1 VSDFDVLVDLTPLWT
16 LSRFQGIGTYVRE
29 LERSLARLP
38 ADELHGLKLGGL
50 VGFERGR
57 PRVEPLLEDRIFDGA
72 DVTVRATS
80 RRRVW
85 QRRLLLGWA
94 LRSSG
99 ARLVHLPEPLGMPLG
114 SGVPRVVTCH
124 DLIPLHF
131 PEWYLSRRFPL
142 ARPRRW
148 LHDRVRFGSARR
160 VLANSQATAR
170 DLIETLGI
178 SESRVDVT
186 YPGVDFERFR
196 PEAAPHEREDLR
208 ARFGIDRP
216 FLLFVG
222 AGDPRKGISS
232 LIRAHARVA
241 ASHDVL
247 LVLAGRIDPLY
258 QPTLDRAINEFG
270 RGDLIRRL
278 DFVPADA
285 LPALYR
291 QCLVFSLPSHAE
303 GFGLPLAEAMA
314 CGAPAVVSSV
324 GSLPEVAGDAAL
336 LVPPGDDNALATQIT
351 RVVED
356 LPLGRHLAD
365 RGPIVASRFSW
376 ARCARDTL
384 ASYRRA
390 LGLPAGT
397 PAKNDATGSS
407 ATVR

>member
-1 VSDFDVLVDLTPLWT
+1 MPGFDVLVDLTPLWT

-29 LERSLARLP
+29 LERALARLP
-38 ADELHGLKLGGL
+38 VDDLCGLTLGGL
-50 VGFERGR
+50 VGFEQGNPRIEPLREGRTFDPTDEPIRATTRGR
-57 PRVEPLLEDRIFDGA
+57 IW
-72 DVTVRATS
+72 
-80 RRRVW
+80 RRRI
-85 QRRLLLGWA
+85 LLGQA
-94 LRSSG
+94 LRQSG
-99 ARLVHLPEPLGMPLG
+99 AWLVHLPEPLGMPLG

-148 LHDRVRFGSARR
+148 LHDRLRFGSARR
-160 VLANSQATAR
+160 ILADSQATAR
-170 DLIETLGI
+170 DLIEKLGI
-178 SESRVDVT
+178 SESRIDVV

-196 PEAAPHEREDLR
+196 PEAEAHERERLR
-208 ARFGIDRP
+208 EWFGIDRP

-222 AGDPRKGISS
+222 AGDPRKGIPS

-258 QPTLDRAINEFG
+258 QPILDRAVNEFG

-314 CGAPAVVSSV
+314 CGAPAVVSSA
-324 GSLPEVAGDAAL
+324 GSLPEVAGDGAL
-336 LVPPGDDNALATQIT
+336 LVPAGDDDALATQIVA
-351 RVVED
+351 VVEN
-356 LPLGRHLAD
+356 LPLRRRLAD
-365 RGPIVASRFSW
+365 RGPIAASRFSW
-376 ARCARDTL
+376 ARCARDAV

-390 LGLPAGT
+390 LGPPVGT
-397 PAKNDATGSS
+397 PATNGAKEPAV
-407 ATVR
+407 TVP